1 VLNNRVILEMGSNVH
16 IIVKWLMMILLD
28 YICIKCLNRSL
39 DLLIGMDFKVN
50 LELPI
55 VD

>member
-1 VLNNRVILEMGSNVH
+1 VLNNNVILEMGSNVY
-16 IIVKWLMMILLD
+16 IIFKWLMKILLD
-28 YICIKCLNRSL
+28 YICSKCLNRAL
-39 DLLIGMDFKVN
+39 DLLIGMAFKVN